1 VRTPMLTVVWTE
13 CLGQGYIASWR
24 GAGELASVQ
33 FWSSC
38 PLRAC
43 WLACKSA
50 RERVAQLP
58 LHGEYPLPA
67 GFHAGAAIA
76 AASIAYRHTD
86 DWEAGVAW
94 LERYRQHWQVAP
106 EANGCTLEDFRNGVP
121 QERIRATLAAL
132 RTPPEPSG
140 SRSQP

>member
-1 VRTPMLTVVWTE
+1 VKTYHPCPERRMFRVNHD
-13 CLGQGYIASWR
+13 
-24 GAGELASVQ
+24 GESEWYAT
-33 FWSSC
+33 W
-38 PLRAC
+38 
-43 WLACKSA
+43 
-50 RERVAQLP
+50 LP

-94 LERYRQHWQVAP
+94 LERYRQHWQGVP

-121 QERIRATLAAL
+121 QERILKVAEDRKREAT
-132 RTPPEPSG
+132 
-140 SRSQP
+140 